1 MATPSRELLAY
12 ERHQPAVARPETP
25 VVPPARRRR
34 PWWIAG
40 AAVGAVLLV
49 AIGATAG
56 VVARNRAVNDQR
68 DRAAGAEQRA
78 SSLRDQV
85 SRQQSRIA
93 EQQRE
98 LAHDKAQVEQL
109 KRTPPTRPQ
118 PKPTPAPNAATSF
131 GDGLYQVGVAIQP
144 GQYRTDGTGT
154 CYWGK
159 LSTGNTNDV
168 IVNNYSSG
176 PQTVTIDSP
185 YFESESCGTWTKVG

>member
-25 VVPPARRRR
+25 TVVPARRRR
-34 PWWIAG
+34 PWLIAG
-40 AAVGAVLLV
+40 AAVGAVLFL

-68 DRAAGAEQRA
+68 ARAVGAEQQVA
-78 SSLRDQV
+78 SLRDQL
-85 SRQQSRIA
+85 SRQQSRIT
-93 EQQRE
+93 EQQRQ
-98 LAHDKAQVEQL
+98 LANEKAQVEQL
-109 KRTPPTRPQ
+109 KRTPPSQ
-118 PKPTPAPNAATSF
+118 PKPEPTPAVNAATSF
-131 GDGLYQVGVAIQP
+131 GDGLYQVGIAIQP